1 MSLEAKTLAGL
12 DDGSVSAIKTSGSI
26 SMHGTDPVVQATKIS
41 DPAAPAAVTAVA
53 IGDLTATQNTGWGA
67 GAEADF
73 DKIATELDKLVTDVA
88 AMRTA
93 IVANNAAID
102 SIIDALEGIGISAS

>member
-1 MSLEAKTLAGL
+1 MS
-12 DDGSVSAIKTSGSI
+12 SASEVLREGAFPNAIN
-26 SMHGTDPVVQATKIS
+26 DKIS

-53 IGDLTATQNTGWGA
+53 IGDLVATQNTGWGA
-67 GAEADF
+67 AAEADF
-73 DKIATELDKLVTDVA
+73 DKIATEHDKLITDVA

-102 SIIDALEGIGISAS
+102 SIIDALETFGLSKKA

>member
-1 MSLEAKTLAGL
+1 MAGEVL
-12 DDGSVSAIKTSGSI
+12 RAGAYPEAIK
-26 SMHGTDPVVQATKIS
+26 DKIN

-67 GAEADF
+67 SSEASF
-73 DKIATELDKLVTDVA
+73 DKIATNLDKLVTDVA
-88 AMRTA
+88 ALRTA

-102 SIIDALEGIGISAS
+102 SILDALETFGLSKKA